1 MPSTHQGV
9 QQRFRNEGKTVTDLF
24 EPIEFSCGVEMPN
37 RFMLAPLTNMQS
49 HSDGTLS
56 DEELHWLTMRAL
68 GGFGA
73 TMTCASHVQAV
84 GQGFPGQL
92 GNFGEQHVAG
102 LARLATS
109 ISNAGSVAITQLHHA
124 GNRSPRDLIGTQ
136 PICPSDDARNDARA
150 LTNDEVHGV
159 VQDFVAAAERAQ
171 RAGFHGVELHGA
183 HGYLLCQFLSAEL
196 NQRTDEY
203 GGSLENRSRIIVEIL
218 EGIRAKCGQGLLVG
232 IRLSPERFGMQI
244 VEIRELAQQLMSSG
258 LVDFI
263 DMSLWDSFKEPVDPA
278 YAGRTLIECF
288 ADLNRGGVRLGA
300 AGNLYD
306 GADMR
311 RAIDLGLD
319 FVLPG
324 RAAVLHHDL
333 PRRIL
338 DDPDFVATRPPV
350 TSAYLRN
357 EGLSDVFVGYMSGWA
372 GFVVD
377 PA

>member
-1 MPSTHQGV
+1 MISSVSKLAAPLT
-9 QQRFRNEGKTVTDLF
+9 FA
-24 EPIEFSCGVEMPN
+24 CGVTVPN

-49 HSDGTLS
+49 HADGTLS
-56 DEELHWLTMRAL
+56 DEELRWLTMRAQ

-73 TMTCASHVQAV
+73 TMTCASHVQAI
-84 GQGFPGQL
+84 GQGFLGQL
-92 GNFGEQHVAG
+92 GNFGEQHLAG
-102 LARLATS
+102 LTVLATA
-109 ISNAGSVAITQLHHA
+109 IRDAGSVAITQLHHA
-124 GNRSPRDLIGTQ
+124 GNRSPRELIGTQ
-136 PICPSDDARNDARA
+136 PVCPSDDARNDARE

-159 VQDFVAAAERAQ
+159 VGDFVAAALRAEQ
-171 RAGFHGVELHGA
+171 AGFHGVELHGA

-203 GGSLENRSRIIVEIL
+203 GGSLENRSRIIIEIL
-218 EGIRAKCGQGLLVG
+218 EGIRSRCAAGLLVG
-232 IRLSPERFGMQI
+232 IRLSPERFGMRI
-244 VEIRELAQQLMSSG
+244 VEVRELAQQLMANG

-263 DMSLWDSFKEPVDPA
+263 DMSLWDSFKEPVDTDF
-278 YAGRTLIECF
+278 AGRTLIECF
-288 ADLNRGGVRLGA
+288 ADLNRGDVRLGV

-311 RAIDLGLD
+311 RAIDLGVD

-333 PRRIL
+333 ARRII

-350 TSAYLRN
+350 TTAYLRD

-372 GFVVD
+372 GFVAD
-377 PA
+377 PE